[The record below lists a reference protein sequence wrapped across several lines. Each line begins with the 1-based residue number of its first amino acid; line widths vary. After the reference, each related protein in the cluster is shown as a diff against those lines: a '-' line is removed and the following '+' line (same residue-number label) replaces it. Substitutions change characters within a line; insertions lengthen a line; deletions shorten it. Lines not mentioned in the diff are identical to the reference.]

1 MIHVFVGTQAEYI
14 KLAPLLWRMESAGL
28 PYRLIDSGQHADRSE
43 SFRGELGL
51 RAPDHAMGGARSV
64 DSVPAA
70 VWWAAGLGRRLAR
83 PRRLDRVV
91 FGGRPGICV
100 VHGDTPTTLIGA
112 LMAKRA
118 GLAVAHV
125 EAGLRTH
132 RWLHPFPEEIV
143 RVVVDRLAD
152 LLFAPDAAAAEEL
165 RKRRVRGRIIAGS
178 SNTVCDALRAALEP
192 GSAVAPPAPD
202 TSGGARS
209 HGSPRPP
216 GPVVVTMHR
225 VENLHRR
232 RRRQALVQVITRLAQ
247 TAPVRWYLHEPTRRA
262 LGPDGLAGLEASG
275 VELVPMAPY
284 AEFARALARA
294 PFAIT
299 DGGSIQEECALL
311 GVPVLLWR
319 DRTDRADG
327 LGENAVLS
335 RYDLSVAEAFL
346 ADPERFRRSR
356 RLPQSEPVPGDSRG
370 SRRLGRRLKR
380 GRPRQ
385 ACLPSLAT
393 RTEIP

>member
-1 MIHVFVGTQAEYI
+1 M
-14 KLAPLLWRMESAGL
+14 APLLWRMDSAGL
-28 PYRLIDSGQHADRSE
+28 PYRLIDSGQHADRSA
-43 SFRGELGL
+43 SFRDELGL
-51 RAPDHAMGGARSV
+51 RAPDHAMGGTRSV

-70 VWWAAGLGRRLAR
+70 LWWAAGLSPKLAR
-83 PRRLDRVV
+83 RRRLDRTV
-91 FGGRPGICV
+91 FGGYPGICV

-118 GLAVAHV
+118 GLSLAHV

-132 RWLHPFPEEIV
+132 RWLHPFPEEII

-152 LLFAPDAAAAEEL
+152 LLFAPDDTAAEEL
-165 RKRRVRGRIIAGS
+165 RRRRVKGRIVTGS
-178 SNTVCDALRAALEP
+178 SNTVSDALRAALET
-192 GSAVAPPAPD
+192 GAAGTPATPD
-202 TSGGARS
+202 MPAGASS
-209 HGSPRPP
+209 HGSPSRPP
-216 GPVVVTMHR
+216 PVVVTMHR

-232 RRRQALVQVITRLAQ
+232 RRRQALARTITQLAQ
-247 TAPVRWYLHEPTRRA
+247 TTPVRWYVHEPTRRA
-262 LGPDGLAGLEASG
+262 LGSADQAGLEASG
-275 VELVPMAPY
+275 VELVPMVPH
-284 AEFARALARA
+284 AEFVRVLARA

-335 RYDLSVAEAFL
+335 RYDPGVTEAFL
-346 ADPERFRRSR
+346 ADPERFRRAR
-356 RLPQSEPVPGDSRG
+356 RLPQSSPSQEVLEVLADWIN
-370 SRRLGRRLKR
+370 GRR
-380 GRPRQ
+380 
-385 ACLPSLAT
+385 

>member
-14 KLAPLLWRMESAGL
+14 KMAPLLWRMESAGL

-43 SFRGELGL
+43 SFRDELGL
-51 RAPDHAMGGARSV
+51 RAPDYAMGGTRSV

-70 VWWAAGLGRRLAR
+70 MWWAAGLSRKLALR
-83 PRRLDRVV
+83 RRLDRTV

-118 GLAVAHV
+118 GLALAHV

-143 RVVVDRLAD
+143 RVAVDRLAD
-152 LLFAPDAAAAEEL
+152 LLFAPDRTAADEL
-165 RKRRVRGRIIAGS
+165 RKRRVRGRIITGS
-178 SNTVCDALRAALEP
+178 SNTVSDALRAALEP
-192 GSAVAPPAPD
+192 LSEGAPTALDMPGGAGSA
-202 TSGGARS
+202 S
-209 HGSPRPP
+209 SPRRTR
-216 GPVVVTMHR
+216 PVVVTMHR

-232 RRRQALVQVITRLAQ
+232 RRRQALVQTITRLAQ
-247 TAPVRWYLHEPTRRA
+247 TTPVRWYVHEPTQRA
-262 LGPDGLAGLEASG
+262 LGSAGQAGLEASG
-275 VELVPMAPY
+275 VELVPMVPY
-284 AEFARALARA
+284 AEFVRELAQA

-319 DRTDRADG
+319 DRTDRSDG

-335 RYDLSVAEAFL
+335 RYDPVVVEEFL
-346 ADPERFRRSR
+346 ADPERFRRAR
-356 RLPQSEPVPGDSRG
+356 RLPQSSPSQEILEVLADWIN
-370 SRRLGRRLKR
+370 GRR
-380 GRPRQ
+380 
-385 ACLPSLAT
+385 
-393 RTEIP
+393 RTETP

>member
-1 MIHVFVGTQAEYI
+1 MIHVLVGTRAEYI
-14 KLAPLLWRMESAGL
+14 KMAPLLWRMESAGL

-43 SFRGELGL
+43 SFRDELGL
-51 RAPDHAMGGARSV
+51 RAPDYTMGGTRSV

-70 VWWAAGLGRRLAR
+70 LWWAAGLGRKLALR
-83 PRRLDRVV
+83 KRLDRTV

-118 GLAVAHV
+118 GLALAHV

-143 RVVVDRLAD
+143 RVAVDRLAD
-152 LLFAPDAAAAEEL
+152 LLFAPDGTAAEEL
-165 RKRRVRGRIIAGS
+165 RKRRVRGRIITGS
-178 SNTVCDALRAALEP
+178 SNTISDALRAVLAP
-192 GSAVAPPAPD
+192 GPAGMPATLD
-202 TSGGARS
+202 MPGGAGS
-209 HGSPRPP
+209 HTSPRRPR
-216 GPVVVTMHR
+216 PVVVTMHR

-232 RRRQALVQVITRLAQ
+232 RRRQALVHTITRLAQ
-247 TAPVRWYLHEPTRRA
+247 TTPVRWYVHEPTRRA
-262 LGPDGLAGLEASG
+262 LGSAGQAGLEASG
-275 VELVPMAPY
+275 VELVPMLPHAD
-284 AEFARALARA
+284 FVRALARA

-335 RYDLSVAEAFL
+335 RYDPGVVEAFL
-346 ADPERFRRSR
+346 ADPERFRRAP
-356 RLPQSEPVPGDSRG
+356 RLPQSSPSQEILEVLADWIN
-370 SRRLGRRLKR
+370 GRM
-380 GRPRQ
+380 
-385 ACLPSLAT
+385 
-393 RTEIP
+393 RTETP

>member
-1 MIHVFVGTQAEYI
+1 MIHVFVGTLAEYI

-43 SFRGELGL
+43 SFRDELGL
-51 RAPDHAMGGARSV
+51 RAPDYTMGGTRSV

-70 VWWAAGLGRRLAR
+70 LWWAAGLGRKLAR
-83 PRRLDRVV
+83 PRQLDRTV
-91 FGGRPGICV
+91 FGGRSGICV
-100 VHGDTPTTLIGA
+100 VHGDTPTALIGA

-118 GLAVAHV
+118 GLALAHV

-132 RWLHPFPEEIV
+132 RWLHPFPEEII

-152 LLFAPDAAAAEEL
+152 LLFAPDGTAAEDL
-165 RKRRVRGRIIAGS
+165 RRRGVKGRIITGS
-178 SNTVCDALRAALEP
+178 SNTVSDALRAALAGGD
-192 GSAVAPPAPD
+192 GSH
-202 TSGGARS
+202 S
-209 HGSPRPP
+209 SPHQPC
-216 GPVVVTMHR
+216 PVVVTMHR

-232 RRRQALVQVITRLAQ
+232 RRRQGLVHLITRLAQ
-247 TAPVRWYLHEPTRRA
+247 TTPVRWYVHEPTRRA
-262 LGPDGLAGLEASG
+262 LRSADRAGLEASG
-275 VELVPMAPY
+275 VELVPMVPH
-284 AEFARALARA
+284 AEFVRALARA

-327 LGENAVLS
+327 LGENAILS
-335 RYDLSVAEAFL
+335 HYDPGVVAEFL
-346 ADPERFRRSR
+346 ADPERFRRAR
-356 RLPQSEPVPGDSRG
+356 RLPQSS
-370 SRRLGRRLKR
+370 
-380 GRPRQ
+380 
-385 ACLPSLAT
+385 PSQEVLEVLADWISGPT

>member
-14 KLAPLLWRMESAGL
+14 KMSPLLWRMESTGI
-28 PYRLIDSGQHADRSE
+28 PYRLIDSGQHADRSK
-43 SFRGELGL
+43 SFRDELGL
-51 RAPDHAMGGARSV
+51 RAPDHAMGGTRSV

-70 VWWAAGLGRRLAR
+70 LWWAAGLGRKLAL
-83 PRRLDRVV
+83 PRRLDRTV

-118 GLAVAHV
+118 GLALAHV

-132 RWLHPFPEEIV
+132 RWLHPFPEEII
-143 RVVVDRLAD
+143 RVAVDRLAD
-152 LLFAPDAAAAEEL
+152 LLFAPNDEAADEL

-178 SNTVCDALRAALEP
+178 SNTISDALRAALE
-192 GSAVAPPAPD
+192 SRPAGTPTTPD
-202 TSGGARS
+202 MSGGARS
-209 HGSPRPP
+209 HSSQSRSH
-216 GPVVVTMHR
+216 PVVVTMHR

-232 RRRQALVQVITRLAQ
+232 RRMQALVHTITQLAQ
-247 TAPVRWYLHEPTRRA
+247 TTPVRWYVHEPTRRA
-262 LGPDGLAGLEASG
+262 LGSAGLAGLEASG
-275 VELVPMAPY
+275 VELGPMAPY

-294 PFAIT
+294 PFAVT

-327 LGENAVLS
+327 LGSNVVLS
-335 RYDLSVAEAFL
+335 RYDPAVVEAFL
-346 ADPERFRRSR
+346 ADPQRFRRAR
-356 RLPQSEPVPGDSRG
+356 RLPQSSPSQEILEVLADWVGD
-370 SRRLGRRLKR
+370 
-380 GRPRQ
+380 
-385 ACLPSLAT
+385 
-393 RTEIP
+393 

>member
-1 MIHVFVGTQAEYI
+1 MIHVFVGTRAEYI
-14 KLAPLLWRMESAGL
+14 KMSPLLWRMESAGL

-43 SFRGELGL
+43 SFRDELGL
-51 RAPDHAMGGARSV
+51 RVPDYAMGGTRSV

-70 VWWAAGLGRRLAR
+70 LWWAAGLGRKLAL
-83 PRRLDRVV
+83 PRRLDRTV
-91 FGGRPGICV
+91 FGGCPGICV

-118 GLAVAHV
+118 GLALAHV

-152 LLFAPDAAAAEEL
+152 LLFAPNGAAAEEL
-165 RKRRVRGRIIAGS
+165 RKRRVRGRIITGS
-178 SNTVCDALRAALEP
+178 SNTVSDALRAALESRTAGTP
-192 GSAVAPPAPD
+192 TTLD
-202 TSGGARS
+202 MSGGARS
-209 HGSPRPP
+209 HSSPRQPR
-216 GPVVVTMHR
+216 PVVVTMHR

-232 RRRQALVQVITRLAQ
+232 RRRQALVHMITRLAQ
-247 TAPVRWYLHEPTRRA
+247 TTPVRWYVHEPTRRA
-262 LGPDGLAGLEASG
+262 LGSAGQSGLEASG
-275 VELVPMAPY
+275 VELVPMVPH
-284 AEFARALARA
+284 AEFVRALARA

-327 LGENAVLS
+327 LGENAILS
-335 RYDLSVAEAFL
+335 RYDPGVVEAFL
-346 ADPERFRRSR
+346 ADPERCRRAP
-356 RLPQSEPVPGDSRG
+356 RLPQSS
-370 SRRLGRRLKR
+370 
-380 GRPRQ
+380 
-385 ACLPSLAT
+385 PSQEILEVLADWVGG
-393 RTEIP
+393 

>member
-1 MIHVFVGTQAEYI
+1 MIHVFVGTRAEYI
-14 KLAPLLWRMESAGL
+14 KMAPLLWRMESAGL
-28 PYRLIDSGQHADRSE
+28 THRLIDSGQHADRSE
-43 SFRGELGL
+43 SFRAELGL
-51 RAPDHAMGGARSV
+51 RAPDYAMGGTRSV

-70 VWWAAGLGRRLAR
+70 LWWAAGLGRKLAR
-83 PRRLDRVV
+83 PRRLDRTV

-118 GLAVAHV
+118 GLALAHV

-143 RVVVDRLAD
+143 RVAVDRLAD
-152 LLFAPDAAAAEEL
+152 LLFAPDGAAAEEL
-165 RKRRVRGRIIAGS
+165 RERRVGGRIITGS
-178 SNTVCDALRAALEP
+178 SNTASDALRAALES
-192 GSAVAPPAPD
+192 GAADAPPAPD
-202 TSGGARS
+202 MSGGARP
-209 HGSPRPP
+209 HGSPHRPRP
-216 GPVVVTMHR
+216 AVVTMHR

-232 RRRQALVQVITRLAQ
+232 PRRQALVHMITRLAR
-247 TAPVRWYLHEPTRRA
+247 TTPVRWYVHEPTRRA
-262 LGPDGLAGLEASG
+262 LGPAGLAGLEASG
-275 VELVPMAPY
+275 VELAPMAPH
-284 AEFARALARA
+284 AEFVRALAQA

-335 RYDLSVAEAFL
+335 RYDPGVAEAFL
-346 ADPERFRRSR
+346 ADPERFRRAR
-356 RLPQSEPVPGDSRG
+356 RLPESS
-370 SRRLGRRLKR
+370 
-380 GRPRQ
+380 
-385 ACLPSLAT
+385 PSQEILEVLADWVRT

>member
-1 MIHVFVGTQAEYI
+1 MIHVFVGTLAEYI

-43 SFRGELGL
+43 SFRDELGL
-51 RAPDHAMGGARSV
+51 RAPDYAMGGTRSV

-70 VWWAAGLGRRLAR
+70 LWWAAGLGRKLAR
-83 PRRLDRVV
+83 PRQLDRTV
-91 FGGRPGICV
+91 FGGCSGICV
-100 VHGDTPTTLIGA
+100 VHGDTPTALIGA

-118 GLAVAHV
+118 GLALAHV

-143 RVVVDRLAD
+143 RVAVDRLAD
-152 LLFAPDAAAAEEL
+152 LLFAPDGTAAEEL
-165 RKRRVRGRIIAGS
+165 RRRRVRGRIITGS
-178 SNTVCDALRAALEP
+178 SNTVSDALRAALEP
-192 GSAVAPPAPD
+192 QAEGTPATPGLPEGAGSHSPPH
-202 TSGGARS
+202 R
-209 HGSPRPP
+209 PR
-216 GPVVVTMHR
+216 PVVVTMHR

-232 RRRQALVQVITRLAQ
+232 RRRQGLVHVITRLAQ
-247 TAPVRWYLHEPTRRA
+247 TTPVRWYVHEPTRRA
-262 LGPDGLAGLEASG
+262 LSSADQAGLEASG
-275 VELVPMAPY
+275 VELVPMVAH
-284 AEFARALARA
+284 AEFVRALAQA

-335 RYDLSVAEAFL
+335 RYDPGVVDAFL
-346 ADPERFRRSR
+346 ADPERFRRAR
-356 RLPQSEPVPGDSRG
+356 RLPQSSPSQEILEVLIDWIN
-370 SRRLGRRLKR
+370 GR
-380 GRPRQ
+380 
-385 ACLPSLAT
+385 T

>member
-14 KLAPLLWRMESAGL
+14 KMAPLLWRMESTGL

-43 SFRGELGL
+43 SFRHELGL
-51 RAPDHAMGGARSV
+51 REPDYAMGGTRSV

-70 VWWAAGLGRRLAR
+70 LWWAAGLGRKLAR
-83 PRRLDRVV
+83 PRQLDRTV
-91 FGGRPGICV
+91 FGGLPGICV
-100 VHGDTPTTLIGA
+100 VHGDTPTTLIGS

-118 GLAVAHV
+118 GLALAHV

-143 RVVVDRLAD
+143 RVAVDRLAD
-152 LLFAPDAAAAEEL
+152 LLFAPDGAAAEEL
-165 RKRRVRGRIIAGS
+165 RKRRVRGRILTGS
-178 SNTVCDALRAALEP
+178 SNTISDALRAALEP
-192 GSAVAPPAPD
+192 PAAGAQTTPD
-202 TSGGARS
+202 MSGGAGPHS
-209 HGSPRPP
+209 SPHRPR
-216 GPVVVTMHR
+216 PVVVTMHR

-232 RRRQALVQVITRLAQ
+232 RRRQALVQTITRLAR
-247 TAPVRWYLHEPTRRA
+247 TTPVRWYVHEPTRRA
-262 LGPDGLAGLEASG
+262 LRSADQAGLEACG
-275 VELVPMAPY
+275 VELVPMVPY
-284 AEFARALARA
+284 AEFVRALARA

-299 DGGSIQEECALL
+299 DGGSVQEECALL

-335 RYDLSVAEAFL
+335 RYDPGVTEAFL
-346 ADPERFRRSR
+346 ADPERWRRAR
-356 RLPQSEPVPGDSRG
+356 RLPQSS
-370 SRRLGRRLKR
+370 
-380 GRPRQ
+380 
-385 ACLPSLAT
+385 PSQEILEVLVDWINGPT

>member
-1 MIHVFVGTQAEYI
+1 MIHVFIGTQAEYI
-14 KLAPLLWRMESAGL
+14 KMAPLLWRMESAGL

-43 SFRGELGL
+43 SFRDELGL
-51 RAPDHAMGGARSV
+51 RPPDFAMGGTGNV
-64 DSVPAA
+64 DSVPEAL
-70 VWWAAGLGRRLAR
+70 WWAAGLGRKLAL
-83 PRRLDRVV
+83 PRRLDRTV

-118 GLAVAHV
+118 GLALAHV

-132 RWLHPFPEEIV
+132 RWLHPFPEEII

-152 LLFAPDAAAAEEL
+152 LLFAPDGAAADEL
-165 RKRRVRGRIIAGS
+165 RKRRVKGRIITGS
-178 SNTVCDALRAALEP
+178 SNTVSDALSAALKP
-192 GSAVAPPAPD
+192 GAAGTPTSPD
-202 TSGGARS
+202 MPEGAHSHSSPRRS
-209 HGSPRPP
+209 H
-216 GPVVVTMHR
+216 PVVVTMHR

-232 RRRQALVQVITRLAQ
+232 RRRQALVDAITRLAQ
-247 TAPVRWYLHEPTRRA
+247 TTPVRWYVHEPTRLA
-262 LGPDGLAGLEASG
+262 LRSTSQAGLEASG
-275 VELVPMAPY
+275 VELVPMVPY
-284 AEFARALARA
+284 AEFVRALARA

-335 RYDLSVAEAFL
+335 RYDPGVVEAFL
-346 ADPERFRRSR
+346 ADPERFRRAR
-356 RLPQSEPVPGDSRG
+356 RLPQSSPSQEILEVLSDWIN
-370 SRRLGRRLKR
+370 GRR
-380 GRPRQ
+380 
-385 ACLPSLAT
+385 

>member
-1 MIHVFVGTQAEYI
+1 MIHVFVGTRAEYI
-14 KLAPLLWRMESAGL
+14 KMAPLLWRMASAGL

-43 SFRGELGL
+43 SFREELGL
-51 RAPDHAMGGARSV
+51 REPDYAMGGTRSV

-70 VWWAAGLGRRLAR
+70 LWWAAGLGRKLALS
-83 PRRLDRVV
+83 RRLDRIV
-91 FGGRPGICV
+91 FGGCPGICV
-100 VHGDTPTTLIGA
+100 VHGDTPTTLVGA

-118 GLAVAHV
+118 GLALAHV

-143 RVVVDRLAD
+143 RVAVDRLAD
-152 LLFAPDAAAAEEL
+152 LLFAPSGAAAEEL
-165 RKRRVRGRIIAGS
+165 RRRRVGGRIITGS
-178 SNTVCDALRAALEP
+178 SNTVSDALHAALEP
-192 GSAVAPPAPD
+192 GAAGTPTALD
-202 TSGGARS
+202 MSGGARPHS
-209 HGSPRPP
+209 SPGRPR
-216 GPVVVTMHR
+216 PVVVTMHR

-232 RRRQALVQVITRLAQ
+232 RRRQALVHMVTRLAR
-247 TAPVRWYLHEPTRRA
+247 TTPVRWYVHEPTRRA
-262 LGPDGLAGLEASG
+262 LGSAGQAGLEASG
-275 VELVPMAPY
+275 VELVPMVPH
-284 AEFARALARA
+284 AEFARALAHA

-335 RYDLSVAEAFL
+335 RYDPKVAEAFL
-346 ADPERFRRSR
+346 ADPERFRRAP
-356 RLPQSEPVPGDSRG
+356 RLPQSS
-370 SRRLGRRLKR
+370 
-380 GRPRQ
+380 
-385 ACLPSLAT
+385 PSQEILEVLADWLRT

>member
-1 MIHVFVGTQAEYI
+1 MIHVFVGTLAEYI

-43 SFRGELGL
+43 SFRDELGL
-51 RAPDHAMGGARSV
+51 RAPDYAMGGTRSV

-70 VWWAAGLGRRLAR
+70 LWWAAGLGRKLAR
-83 PRRLDRVV
+83 PRRLDRTV
-91 FGGRPGICV
+91 FGGCPGICV
-100 VHGDTPTTLIGA
+100 VHGDTPTALIGA

-118 GLAVAHV
+118 GLALAHV

-143 RVVVDRLAD
+143 RVAVDRLAD
-152 LLFAPDAAAAEEL
+152 LLFAPDEAAAEEL

-178 SNTVCDALRAALEP
+178 SNTISDALRAAL
-192 GSAVAPPAPD
+192 A
-202 TSGGARS
+202 GGAGS
-209 HGSPRPP
+209 HSSPHRPH
-216 GPVVVTMHR
+216 PVVVTMHR

-232 RRRQALVQVITRLAQ
+232 RRRQGLVHVITRLAQ
-247 TAPVRWYLHEPTRRA
+247 TTPVRWYVHEPTRRA
-262 LGPDGLAGLEASG
+262 LSSADQAGLEASG
-275 VELVPMAPY
+275 VELVPMVPY
-284 AEFARALARA
+284 AEFVRALARA

-335 RYDLSVAEAFL
+335 RYDPGVVEAFL
-346 ADPERFRRSR
+346 ADPERFRRAR
-356 RLPQSEPVPGDSRG
+356 RLPQSSPSQEILEVLADWIK
-370 SRRLGRRLKR
+370 GRR
-380 GRPRQ
+380 
-385 ACLPSLAT
+385 

>member
-14 KLAPLLWRMESAGL
+14 KMAPLLWRMESAGF

-43 SFRGELGL
+43 SFRQELGL
-51 RAPDHAMGGARSV
+51 RVPDYAMGGRRSV

-70 VWWAAGLGRRLAR
+70 LWWAAGLGRKLAR
-83 PRRLDRVV
+83 PRRLDRTV
-91 FGGRPGICV
+91 FGGHPGICV

-118 GLAVAHV
+118 GLALAHV

-165 RKRRVRGRIIAGS
+165 RKRRVRGRIITGS
-178 SNTVCDALRAALEP
+178 SNTVSDAIRAAL
-192 GSAVAPPAPD
+192 
-202 TSGGARS
+202 SGGARS
-209 HGSPRPP
+209 HSSPDRSR
-216 GPVVVTMHR
+216 PVVVTMHR

-232 RRRQALVQVITRLAQ
+232 RRRQALVHMVTRLAQ
-247 TAPVRWYLHEPTRRA
+247 TTPVRWYVHEPTRRA
-262 LGPDGLAGLEASG
+262 LRSAGQAGLETSG
-275 VELVPMAPY
+275 VELVPMVPY
-284 AEFARALARA
+284 AEFVRALAQA

-327 LGENAVLS
+327 LGENVILS
-335 RYDLSVAEAFL
+335 RYDPRVVEEFL
-346 ADPERFRRSR
+346 ADPECCRRAP
-356 RLPQSEPVPGDSRG
+356 RLPESSPSQEIFEVLTDWVD
-370 SRRLGRRLKR
+370 GRM
-380 GRPRQ
+380 
-385 ACLPSLAT
+385 
-393 RTEIP
+393 RTETP

>member
-1 MIHVFVGTQAEYI
+1 MIHVFIGTLAEYI
-14 KLAPLLWRMESAGL
+14 KMAPLLWRMESAGL
-28 PYRLIDSGQHADRSE
+28 PYRLIDSGQHADRSA
-43 SFRGELGL
+43 SFRAELGL
-51 RAPDHAMGGARSV
+51 REPDYAMGGPRSV

-70 VWWAAGLGRRLAR
+70 VWWAAELGRKLAL
-83 PRRLDRVV
+83 PRRLDRTV

-118 GLAVAHV
+118 GLALAHV

-143 RVVVDRLAD
+143 RVAVDRLAD
-152 LLFAPDAAAAEEL
+152 LLFAPDGTAAEDL
-165 RKRRVRGRIIAGS
+165 RQRRVRGRIITGS

-192 GSAVAPPAPD
+192 RAEGVPATPGMP
-202 TSGGARS
+202 GGTGAHS
-209 HGSPRPP
+209 SPHRPR
-216 GPVVVTMHR
+216 PVVVTMHR

-232 RRRQALVQVITRLAQ
+232 RRRQALVHVITRLAQ
-247 TAPVRWYLHEPTRRA
+247 TTPVRWYVHEPTRRA
-262 LGPDGLAGLEASG
+262 LSSADQAGLEASG
-275 VELVPMAPY
+275 VELVPMVPY
-284 AEFARALARA
+284 AEFVRALARA

-335 RYDLSVAEAFL
+335 RYDSGVVEAFL
-346 ADPERFRRSR
+346 ADPERWRRAR
-356 RLPQSEPVPGDSRG
+356 RLPQSSPSQEILEVLADWIN
-370 SRRLGRRLKR
+370 GR
-380 GRPRQ
+380 
-385 ACLPSLAT
+385 T

>member
-14 KLAPLLWRMESAGL
+14 KMAPLMWRMDSAGL

-43 SFRGELGL
+43 SFREELGL
-51 RAPDHAMGGARSV
+51 RAPDYAMGGTRSA

-70 VWWAAGLGRRLAR
+70 LWWAAGLGRKLAR
-83 PRRLDRVV
+83 PRRLDRTV
-91 FGGRPGICV
+91 FGGCPGICV

-118 GLAVAHV
+118 GLALAHV

-143 RVVVDRLAD
+143 RVAVDRLAD
-152 LLFAPDAAAAEEL
+152 LLFAPDGTAAEEL
-165 RKRRVRGRIIAGS
+165 HRRGVKGRIITGS
-178 SNTVCDALRAALEP
+178 SNTVSDALQAALEP
-192 GSAVAPPAPD
+192 SATGTPTTPEVP
-202 TSGGARS
+202 GGARS
-209 HGSPRPP
+209 HNSPHRPS
-216 GPVVVTMHR
+216 PVVVTMHR

-232 RRRQALVQVITRLAQ
+232 RRRQALVHTITGLAQ
-247 TAPVRWYLHEPTRRA
+247 TTPVRWYVHEPTRRA
-262 LGPDGLAGLEASG
+262 LTSADQAGLEASG

-284 AEFARALARA
+284 AEFVRALARA

-335 RYDLSVAEAFL
+335 RYDPGVTETFL
-346 ADPERFRRSR
+346 ADPERFRRAR
-356 RLPQSEPVPGDSRG
+356 KLPQSSPSQEILEVLTDWVD
-370 SRRLGRRLKR
+370 GRSV
-380 GRPRQ
+380 GRP
-385 ACLPSLAT
+385 A
-393 RTEIP
+393 